1 MGLYNS
7 YVLPRLIDKM
17 ASRPEMEPL
26 RKEAVAPARGRVL
39 EIGFGSGLNIPHYP
53 KAVERIV
60 GLDPN
65 PGVEKLA
72 RSRIS
77 AASIP
82 IEFRIGSGESLPF
95 PDGSFDTVVT
105 TYVLCTIDDVQGALH
120 EIRRVL
126 APDGRYAM
134 LEHGLAQDVNVQ
146 KWQRRLN
153 SFNMMMLGHCR
164 LNRPISRLVTDAGF
178 QFEGSREFFSDAA
191 PRFAG
196 WTTCGCA
203 VRATSQ

>member
-53 KAVERIV
+53 KAVERII

-65 PGVEKLA
+65 AGVEKLA
-72 RSRIS
+72 RPRIR

-82 IEFRIGSGESLPF
+82 IEFRVGSGESLPF

-126 APDGRYAM
+126 APDGCYVL
-134 LEHGLAQDVNVQ
+134 LEHGLAEDRNVQ

-153 SFNMMMLGHCR
+153 RINMMMLGHCR
-164 LNRPISRLVTDAGF
+164 LDRPISKLVTEAGF
-178 QFEGSREFFSDAA
+178 TFGSSREFFSDGA
-191 PRFAG
+191 PRYAG
-196 WTTCGCA
+196 WTTCGRA
-203 VRATSQ
+203 VPSAS